1 MENLRSRIKK
11 SAVVVLSALLISAFF
26 IIHNAVVYA
35 AEEGASSHGGDWK
48 EWLWRIVNFAILIF
62 ILVKFLSKP
71 MKEYFRK
78 RSEVIEQSLTE
89 AREAKE
95 LAQKALKEV
104 QEKLALRDQEIEKI
118 IASARK
124 SGESERDSLIEQGT
138 RMSEKIKEQAR
149 ANIELELKNAKAAL
163 RSEAAEL
170 AIKRSEEHTSE
181 LQSHS
186 FISYAVF
193 CLKKKKNN
201 IKSKS
206 THKEEK
212 LH

>member
-1 MENLRSRIKK
+1 MKNLRSRIKK
-11 SAVVVLSALLISAFF
+11 SAVVVLSALFISAFF

-118 IASARK
+118 IASTRK
-124 SGESERDSLIEQGT
+124 SGESERNSLIEQGT

-149 ANIELELKNAKAAL
+149 SNIELELKNAKAAL

-170 AIKRSEEHTSE
+170 AIKLAEKKLRENLTEEE
-181 LQSHS
+181 Q
-186 FISYAVF
+186 
-193 CLKKKKNN
+193 LK
-201 IKSKS
+201 II
-206 THKEEK
+206 EESIRK
-212 LH
+212 LEG

>member
-1 MENLRSRIKK
+1 MSGMENLRSRIKK

-170 AIKRSEEHTSE
+170 AIKLAEKKLRENLTEEE
-181 LQSHS
+181 Q
-186 FISYAVF
+186 
-193 CLKKKKNN
+193 LK
-201 IKSKS
+201 II
-206 THKEEK
+206 EESIRK
-212 LH
+212 LEG

>member
-170 AIKRSEEHTSE
+170 AIKLAEKKLRENLTEEE
-181 LQSHS
+181 Q
-186 FISYAVF
+186 
-193 CLKKKKNN
+193 LK
-201 IKSKS
+201 II
-206 THKEEK
+206 EESIRK
-212 LH
+212 LEG